1 VLPQPSRKTARIAP
15 EIDAASGE
23 LIAGFLKGELSAV
36 RTIAGWAETVAR
48 YEAWGFETPE
58 DVVQATMLALVQ
70 NFRDGRFA
78 GGNLRAY
85 VRRIAKNHCVTN
97 YRRMRSRGEHVSLDD
112 IASGLAAAPSYVD
125 GEDKLSLKA
134 VLDELDDGCR
144 RIVLLAYMEGQSRDE
159 IARQMDISVEAARVR
174 LFRCLQ
180 RARSIAQG
188 EER

>member
-1 VLPQPSRKTARIAP
+1 MFPQQSRKAARSFA
-15 EIDAASGE
+15 EIDAASDT
-23 LIAGFLKGELSAV
+23 LIAGFLQGELSAM

-48 YEAWGFETPE
+48 YEAWGFESPE
-58 DVVQATMLALVQ
+58 DVVQATMLALVT

-78 GGNLRAY
+78 GGNLRSY
-85 VRRIAKNHCVTN
+85 VRRIAKNYCVTS
-97 YRRMRSRGEHVSLDD
+97 YRKMRSRGEHVSLDD
-112 IASGLAAAPSYVD
+112 LTSGLAAVPAQID
-125 GEDKLSLKA
+125 GEDKVSLEA

-144 RIVLLAYMEGQSRDE
+144 RIVLLAYVQGHTRHE

-180 RARSIAQG
+180 RARAIAQG